1 MRRSSSTALLMY
13 SLITIIWVLSGRA
26 RAEPYFRAPQ
36 ALPPSH
42 SVDVLVW
49 LFDST
54 ATDSLWDCARAD
66 SSAIKPANC
75 SVRAYSHPNTRPDK
89 YLYGAFLN
97 LGPRSDRADL
107 GAQDEDDQDAFAA
120 WKRPLLAM
128 KMRHD
133 SCQYLVVQRDQ
144 LAPLAGGNVPCS
156 DLSQGLKG
164 VAADLQGR
172 DHFIARPDGEGAPK
186 KIRRDWAMIH
196 TPPHTLDFGL
206 DAAVGAAAPLND
218 DKQADANDPFSQS
231 TQAFDFEDY
240 AETKSPPVAFRATL
254 LFRDLIGLRLG
265 YAYTTYDASSDTKSS
280 LAEAIAQ
287 AQPGAVLSDWNISRK
302 DWTLEFI
309 VGYPTIGNTAE
320 LPVYGML
327 GFGKSY
333 FNETA
338 VVDGKSYPH
347 QGVLADESSVILGV
361 GGQIRLPYFFIGA
374 EMNAYIK
381 DFRFRNATQQP
392 DGSGSEIQFR
402 LYAGSYYRIRYSED

>member
-1 MRRSSSTALLMY
+1 MRRSAPTSLLMF
-13 SLITIIWVLSGRA
+13 SAITIIWVLTGRA
-26 RAEPYFRAPQ
+26 RAEPYFRAEQ

-42 SVDVLVW
+42 NVDVLVW

-107 GAQDEDDQDAFAA
+107 GAQDDDDQDAFAA

-133 SCQYLVVQRDQ
+133 SCLYLVVQRDQ
-144 LAPLAGGNVPCS
+144 LAPLAGGSVPCA

-172 DHFIARPDGEGAPK
+172 DHFIARPDGEGSPK
-186 KIRRDWAMIH
+186 KVRRAWAMIH
-196 TPPHTLDFGL
+196 SPPHTLDFGL
-206 DAAVGAAAPLND
+206 DAAVGAAAPLSGD
-218 DKQADANDPFSQS
+218 TQADANDPFSQGS
-231 TQAFDFEDY
+231 EAFDFEDY
-240 AETKSPPVAFRATL
+240 ADTKSPPIGFRATML
-254 LFRDLIGLRLG
+254 YRDVVGLRLG
-265 YAYTTYDASSDTKSS
+265 YAYTTYDMSSDVQSS
-280 LAEAIAQ
+280 LAQSISQ
-287 AQPGAVLSDWNISRK
+287 QGGVLSDWNISRK
-302 DWTLEFI
+302 DWTVELI
-309 VGYPTIGNTAE
+309 AGYPTIGDKVE

-338 VVDGKSYPH
+338 VVNGKSYPK
-347 QGVLADESSVILGV
+347 QGLLADESSFII
-361 GGQIRLPYFFIGA
+361 GGGAQIRLPYFFIGV
-374 EMNAYIK
+374 EMNAYVK
-381 DFRFRNATQQP
+381 DFKFRNATQQP

-402 LYAGSYYRIRYSED
+402 LYAGSYYRIRYGED